1 MPTTTPG
8 ILQFSQPIYKITE
21 SGEWLTEQVQVLRK
35 DGATGNVSVK
45 VTAKTETAT
54 VGKDID
60 KINQVL
66 KVLNIEINE
75 KTKINELDKFMIN
88 FKVIFQDYFTSV
100 FIFTDEFLNLVKSK
114 LITEVK
120 NYKSITVSNCAVYPA
135 HGPNCSLSFHCVL
148 LLC

>member
-60 KINQVL
+60 KIIWSELSLNENAIELFEENFYELNKSNKIDWGGLSLNKNALLMVVIPL
-66 KVLNIEINE
+66 KLLTSSVG
-75 KTKINELDKFMIN
+75 N
-88 FKVIFQDYFTSV
+88 FNFFDIQMSSSIFIS
-100 FIFTDEFLNLVKSK
+100 
-114 LITEVK
+114 
-120 NYKSITVSNCAVYPA
+120 
-135 HGPNCSLSFHCVL
+135 
-148 LLC
+148 

>member
-1 MPTTTPG
+1 MPTTTAG

-66 KVLNIEINE
+66 TWVDGDVTPKFVNIKPI
-75 KTKINELDKFMIN
+75 
-88 FKVIFQDYFTSV
+88 QDMYTEG
-100 FIFTDEFLNLVKSK
+100 DEFLTL
-114 LITEVK
+114 
-120 NYKSITVSNCAVYPA
+120 
-135 HGPNCSLSFHCVL
+135 SLSSIKGAKYAPVKTAQLVIYDQALPVTVL
-148 LLC
+148 QASAITAV